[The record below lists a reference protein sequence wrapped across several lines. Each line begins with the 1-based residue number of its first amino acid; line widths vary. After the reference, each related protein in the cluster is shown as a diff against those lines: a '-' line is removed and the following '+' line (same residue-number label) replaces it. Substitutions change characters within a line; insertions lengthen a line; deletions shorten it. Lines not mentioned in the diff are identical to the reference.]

1 MTAEPPLPHA
11 VPVSDDDVTSLE
23 TLVTEWLP
31 LPDVA
36 QRLDTDVSRVRRLL
50 QDHALLAVRRG
61 TPTVLSVPADLL
73 PDGQLMPDLPG
84 TVSVLLDSGFDES
97 AALRWLLTPDDSL
110 PGSPLSRLI
119 AGHKTEI
126 RRRAQALA
134 F

>member
-1 MTAEPPLPHA
+1 MRHA
-11 VPVSDDDVTSLE
+11 CPVPDDDDLTQLE

-36 QRLDTDVSRVRRLL
+36 ARLDTDLTRVRRLL
-50 QDHALLAVRRG
+50 QDHALVAVRRG
-61 TPTVLSVPADLL
+61 TPVVLSVPADLL
-73 PDGQLMPDLPG
+73 PGDELMPDLPG
-84 TVSVLLDSGFDES
+84 TVSVLLDSGYDEA

-110 PGSPLSRLI
+110 PGTPLSRLI

>member
-1 MTAEPPLPHA
+1 MRHA
-11 VPVSDDDVTSLE
+11 WPVSDDDVRLLE

-36 QRLDTDVSRVRRLL
+36 ERLDTDITRVRRLL
-50 QDHALLAVRRG
+50 QDHALVAVRRG
-61 TPTVLSVPADLL
+61 SPTVLSVPADLL
-73 PDGQLMPDLPG
+73 PGNELMPDLPG
-84 TVSVLLDSGFDES
+84 TISVLVDSGYDE
-97 AALRWLLTPDDSL
+97 AGALRWLLTPDDSL
-110 PGSPLSRLI
+110 PGTPLSRLI